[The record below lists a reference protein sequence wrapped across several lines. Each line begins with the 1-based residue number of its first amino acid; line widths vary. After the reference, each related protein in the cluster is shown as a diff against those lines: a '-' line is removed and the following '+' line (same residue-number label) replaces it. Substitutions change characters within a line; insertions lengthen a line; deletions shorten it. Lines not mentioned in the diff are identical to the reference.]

1 MSKFLKQRARRAG
14 LPPGTLMSPDI
25 KSSGLHITLVEY
37 DANTF
42 KEVRDASLNEC
53 LKSLDDPKLTW
64 INISG
69 ITDPHSIEVIG
80 RHFGLHP
87 LLLEDI
93 MTTGQ
98 RSKLDNYKDTL
109 YIIARMLTYNDEEKE
124 VSDEQVSL
132 ILGKNFLI
140 SFLET
145 QNKVFNPIIER
156 MRTKNR
162 LRQRGVD
169 YLCYTLIDSLVD
181 NYFLILEKVDEK
193 LENLEDELIHN
204 PTPNTLHRIQQ
215 AKREIS
221 LLRKSVWP
229 MREVISNFRRIETPL
244 IQDPTKLYIQD
255 VYDHTI
261 QAIDAIESFRDIT
274 AGMIDIYLSNMSQ
287 RMNEVMKVLTVVATI
302 FVPLT
307 FIASV
312 YGMNFDYIPELHWKW
327 GYPAVLTLM
336 AAIFVCM
343 MYYFRRKKWI

>member
-1 MSKFLKQRARRAG
+1 MSKFLKQRVRRAG
-14 LPPGTLMSPDI
+14 LPPGTLLAPDI
-25 KSSGLHITLVEY
+25 KASDIHLTLVEY
-37 DANTF
+37 DADTF
-42 KEVRDASLNEC
+42 TEKREATLKDC
-53 LKSLDDPKLTW
+53 LKSLDNPKPTW
-64 INISG
+64 INVSG
-69 ITDPHSIEVIG
+69 ISDPHSIELIG

-98 RSKLDNYKDTL
+98 RSKLDNYKDSL
-109 YIIARMLTYNDEEKE
+109 YIIVRMLTYNEEKE
-124 VSDEQVSL
+124 EVADEQVSL
-132 ILGKNFLI
+132 VLGKNFLI

-162 LRQRGVD
+162 MRQRGVD
-169 YLCYTLIDSLVD
+169 YLCYTLIDCLVD

-193 LENLEDELIHN
+193 LENLEDELINN
-204 PTPNTLHRIQQ
+204 PEPSTLQKIQHS
-215 AKREIS
+215 KREIS
-221 LLRKSVWP
+221 LLRKSIWP

-261 QAIDAIESFRDIT
+261 QAIDVIESFRDIT
-274 AGMIDIYLSNMSQ
+274 AGMIDIYLSNISQ

-312 YGMNFDYIPELHWKW
+312 YGMNFDYIPELHYKW
-327 GYPAVLTLM
+327 GYPAVLALM
-336 AAIFVCM
+336 TFIFITM